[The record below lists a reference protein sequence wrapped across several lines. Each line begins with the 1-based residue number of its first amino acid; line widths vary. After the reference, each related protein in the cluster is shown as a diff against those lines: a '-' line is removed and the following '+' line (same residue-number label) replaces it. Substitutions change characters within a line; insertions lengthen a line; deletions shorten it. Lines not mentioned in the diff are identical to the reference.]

1 MSFLA
6 GAGSALLGGALSG
19 ISNLFGA
26 SSQNK
31 NVDKQINAAKEEAEK
46 TRNWQTSE
54 REAQQEWNYNM
65 WLANNQYNAPMAQ
78 MQRYKDAGLNPD
90 LMYSGGNVQSPGT
103 PATGGHTPSGVVAD
117 TSGYNRY
124 RPLGD
129 VASKALNDAATAA
142 LTAKT
147 STETEGQEHTNDIL
161 ASDASFRNAFN
172 RGQLDTIQS
181 SILVNNSKIQLNDSQ
196 ASQARAMVQ
205 QIDANISKIDSEI
218 DLLISQAAD
227 VDDRVWERH
236 VRVALDSFIEHGKL
250 KVLQGQLGVSQEQLK
265 NATIELM
272 TKLPLMKS
280 EEKRNQAMSSY
291 FNDLGLK
298 ANSEQSRILF
308 DLSQDM
314 NWDDLDRT
322 MNHINEVLRTLSGF
336 VPFANPAAPKSGK
349 IHSKVTTRSKDG
361 KTTFEDYDY
370 YD

>member
-1 MSFLA
+1 MSFFS

-46 TRNWQTSE
+46 TRDWQTSE

-65 WLANNQYNAPMAQ
+65 WLANNQYNTPMAQ

-103 PATGGHTPSGVVAD
+103 PAPGGHTPPGVVAD

-129 VASKALNDAATAA
+129 VASKVLNDAATAA

-147 STETEGQEHTNDIL
+147 STETEGQKHTNDIL

-172 RGQLDTIQS
+172 QGQLDTIRS

-196 ASQARAMVQ
+196 ISQARAMVQ

-218 DLLISQAAD
+218 DLLISQASD
-227 VDDRVWERH
+227 VDDRIWERH

-272 TKLPLMKS
+272 SKLPLMKS

-298 ANSEQSRILF
+298 ANAEQSRILF
-308 DLSQDM
+308 DLSQNM
-314 NWDDLDRT
+314 NWDDFDRT
-322 MNHINEVLRTLSGF
+322 MNHVNEILRTVSGF
-336 VPFANPAAPKSGK
+336 IPFANPATSKSGK
-349 IHSKVTTRSKDG
+349 IHSKMTTRSKDG